1 MSVSG
6 DEKDYSLE
14 FDDEE
19 SKFEDGEES
28 EVSVGQKKVRS
39 SGPRLTRKDPVTD
52 TSVEDL
58 EDDSVSAQD
67 QEVPGPSSGH
77 HVTKVQVQYD
87 EGKLSIN
94 EPSIC
99 HAYGI
104 KMCVSMYLAQRKE
117 NGCQKS
123 AS

>member
-39 SGPRLTRKDPVTD
+39 SGPRMTRKDPVTD

-58 EDDSVSAQD
+58 EAESVPVSAQV

-87 EGKLSIN
+87 DGKLSIT

-99 HAYGI
+99 QHMA
-104 KMCVSMYLAQRKE
+104 KKCA
-117 NGCQKS
+117 
-123 AS
+123 